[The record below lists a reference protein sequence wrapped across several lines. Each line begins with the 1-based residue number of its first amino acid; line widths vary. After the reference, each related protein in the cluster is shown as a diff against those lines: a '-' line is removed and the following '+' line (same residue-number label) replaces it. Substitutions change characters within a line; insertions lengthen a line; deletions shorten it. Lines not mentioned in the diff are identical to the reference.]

1 LATGRQRLGPSHLTD
16 QDLKD
21 IGVLLGHRRKILAAV
36 AELPKKSP
44 SASKTFPPLVEA
56 RDRHTTEPPQPA
68 PAAPPPTDAMGER
81 RHVAVMFCD
90 LVDSKGIAAKLDPE
104 EWRDLVGA
112 YIDAA
117 SAAVVEMGGK
127 VAKKLGDPNQP
138 WVAVVAR
145 TAPWR
150 QTMIKAKTVLAFVIA
165 LSAVAARAADDRS
178 ILTYHSA
185 PNRSGDF
192 IVPALT
198 VQRARGTH
206 LDSGFQAR
214 LSGALYA
221 QPLYWRAA
229 GSRIS
234 LPGGSAHR
242 RAHSAQGHRR

>member
-1 LATGRQRLGPSHLTD
+1 
-16 QDLKD
+16 
-21 IGVLLGHRRKILAAV
+21 
-36 AELPKKSP
+36 
-44 SASKTFPPLVEA
+44 
-56 RDRHTTEPPQPA
+56 
-68 PAAPPPTDAMGER
+68 
-81 RHVAVMFCD
+81 
-90 LVDSKGIAAKLDPE
+90 
-104 EWRDLVGA
+104 
-112 YIDAA
+112 
-117 SAAVVEMGGK
+117 VEMGGK

-229 GSRIS
+229 GASAGILFAATESNEVQASHSRPVLLTAVAS
-234 LPGGSAHR
+234 ST
-242 RAHSAQGHRR
+242 